1 MTINHQQTY
10 IQVKPSLLAFGP
22 MKRALA
28 IGLVAVLALGVSPS
42 ISSAAVKAGAA
53 CKKEGQ
59 VSKKAGKEYT
69 CIKKGKK
76 LVWSKGVVIKSA
88 APAVTPTPTLTPA
101 PIPTPTVTQP
111 PKALTPLE
119 KLNADIYQRYV
130 LAQKNISPSFNFVR
144 CPNANKD
151 MAEITEKAYID
162 AYSFWVPIYKATAKV
177 NWLLMSEKDWDCWYE
192 TTATFEGPNPI
203 SRSWNVWNRNTGI
216 LGHCNVNS
224 LAFCGYGTGVREGG
238 MFAQYNLFGSDYKVA
253 PTPLTVHHETV
264 HIYQSQLMSDN
275 HLTSKTNSAACW
287 FIEGQANLFGAPIAT
302 KGDPTTYR
310 NFEIN
315 RLLKVYPRGSSY
327 TKEEWVDVF
336 NTLKKPGDFCFKN
349 ELGYSL
355 GWFALE
361 WTYLNY
367 SIEEMHVFLE
377 AMAKGLT
384 WEQAIQQ
391 VLKMDEQTYYG
402 KIAQYFVDEF

>member
-1 MTINHQQTY
+1 
-10 IQVKPSLLAFGP
+10 
-22 MKRALA
+22 MKRAMA
-28 IGLVAVLALGVSPS
+28 ISLVAVLTLGVSPS
-42 ISSAAVKAGAA
+42 ISSAAVKAGAT

>member
-1 MTINHQQTY
+1 
-10 IQVKPSLLAFGP
+10 
-22 MKRALA
+22 
-28 IGLVAVLALGVSPS
+28 
-42 ISSAAVKAGAA
+42 
-53 CKKEGQ
+53 
-59 VSKKAGKEYT
+59 
-69 CIKKGKK
+69 
-76 LVWSKGVVIKSA
+76 
-88 APAVTPTPTLTPA
+88 
-101 PIPTPTVTQP
+101 
-111 PKALTPLE
+111 
-119 KLNADIYQRYV
+119 
-130 LAQKNISPSFNFVR
+130 
-144 CPNANKD
+144 
-151 MAEITEKAYID
+151 
-162 AYSFWVPIYKATAKV
+162 
-177 NWLLMSEKDWDCWYE
+177 
-192 TTATFEGPNPI
+192 
-203 SRSWNVWNRNTGI
+203 

-367 SIEEMHVFLE
+367 SIEDMHEFLE

-402 KIAQYFVDEF
+402 KVAQYFVDEF

>member
-1 MTINHQQTY
+1 
-10 IQVKPSLLAFGP
+10 

-42 ISSAAVKAGAA
+42 ISSAAVKAGAT
-53 CKKEGQ
+53 CKKLGQ

>member
-1 MTINHQQTY
+1 
-10 IQVKPSLLAFGP
+10 
-22 MKRALA
+22 
-28 IGLVAVLALGVSPS
+28 LVAVLALGVSPS
-42 ISSAAVKAGAA
+42 ISSAAVKAGAT

-367 SIEEMHVFLE
+367 SIEDMHEFLE

-402 KIAQYFVDEF
+402 KVAQYFVDEF

>member
-1 MTINHQQTY
+1 
-10 IQVKPSLLAFGP
+10 
-22 MKRALA
+22 MKRAMA
-28 IGLVAVLALGVSPS
+28 ISLVAVLTLGVSPS
-42 ISSAAVKAGAA
+42 ISSAAVKAGAT

-76 LVWSKGVVIKSA
+76 LVWSKGIVIKSA

>member
-10 IQVKPSLLAFGP
+10 IQIKPSLLAFGP

>member
-10 IQVKPSLLAFGP
+10 IQIKPCLLAFGP

-28 IGLVAVLALGVSPS
+28 FGLVAVLALGVSPS
-42 ISSAAVKAGAA
+42 ISSAAIKAGAT

-367 SIEEMHVFLE
+367 SIEDMHEFLE

-402 KIAQYFVDEF
+402 KVAQYFVDEF

>member
-10 IQVKPSLLAFGP
+10 IQIKPSLLAFGP

-28 IGLVAVLALGVSPS
+28 IALVAVLALGVSPS
-42 ISSAAVKAGAA
+42 ISSAAVKAGAT
-53 CKKEGQ
+53 CKKLGQ

-302 KGDPTTYR
+302 KGVPTTYR

>member
-1 MTINHQQTY
+1 
-10 IQVKPSLLAFGP
+10 
-22 MKRALA
+22 MKRAMA
-28 IGLVAVLALGVSPS
+28 ISLVAVLTLGVSPS
-42 ISSAAVKAGAA
+42 ISSAAIKAGAT